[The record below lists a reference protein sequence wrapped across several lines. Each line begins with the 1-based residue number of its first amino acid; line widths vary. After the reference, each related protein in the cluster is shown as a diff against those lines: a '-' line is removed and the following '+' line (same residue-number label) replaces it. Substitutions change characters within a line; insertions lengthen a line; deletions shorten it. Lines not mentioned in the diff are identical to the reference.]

1 MNETTALVTL
11 IIIGLSAIMTFQGF
25 KNQSLFARYMFDNEL
40 IVRNKEYERLL
51 TSGLLHADWMH
62 FAFNMFSLYSFGTYL
77 ELSYSPSVLL
87 FIYITSI
94 LGGNLLSML
103 IYRNKPYR
111 AIGASGGVCGVI
123 YAAIFLLP
131 GGNIMIFPL
140 PLPIPSWVY
149 AILFLLISAYGMRSA
164 RTNVGHVAH
173 LGGALIGL
181 AVTFL
186 MFPQKVL
193 ALPELL
199 GLVLLISAGIVIAE
213 LYRKRK
219 ESPYP
224 G

>member
-1 MNETTALVTL
+1 MSDTTALVTFIL
-11 IIIGLSAIMTFQGF
+11 IGVTGIMTFQGF
-25 KNQSLFARYMFDNEL
+25 KNQSLFTRYMFDNEL

-62 FAFNMFSLYSFGTYL
+62 FGFNMFSLYSFGTYL

-94 LGGNLLSML
+94 LGGNVLSML
-103 IYRNKPYR
+103 IYRNHPYR

-123 YAAIFLLP
+123 YASIFLLP
-131 GGNIMIFPL
+131 GGKIMIFPL

-149 AILFLLISAYGMRSA
+149 AILFLLISAYGMRST
-164 RTNVGHVAH
+164 RNNIGHVAH

-186 MFPQKVL
+186 MFPKKVL

-213 LYRKRK
+213 VYRKRK